1 MTRAYH
7 DLDIRPKR
15 AKHLAIP
22 MHRSAY
28 GLSPREVDGLFY
40 VKNKRGTEMLA
51 KIQNGAL
58 AVMYILKDHVHQGR
72 DTRLMPSDETLADN
86 ICARVWAY
94 L

>member
-1 MTRAYH
+1 
-7 DLDIRPKR
+7 
-15 AKHLAIP
+15 

-28 GLSPREVDGLFY
+28 GLSPRDVDGLFY
-40 VKNKRGTEMLA
+40 AKNRRGTEMLA
-51 KIQNGAL
+51 KIQSGAL
-58 AVMYILKDHVHQGR
+58 TVMYILKDHVHQGR